1 MKHMLI
7 TTITAAL
14 LVVTASAD
22 SIHDAARNGD
32 LTGVQAELNKGA
44 NVNAKRE
51 GGATPLHDATE
62 GGHEEIVELLIVAGA
77 NLHARTNTMMG
88 GGGWTPL
95 HSAVSHGYRGIVE
108 LLIVYG
114 TDVDTRDSAGKSGLH
129 DAALQGHKEIVELLI
144 SKGADLDAESA
155 YYGTPLHVAAG
166 IGHEKIVESLIV
178 NGANVSVKDGFG
190 RTPLDAAELV
200 YEWDSPETKTV
211 KKKIA
216 DLIRKYQLI
225 PRLTYSRE
233 LLGFSFTAKGETVY
247 MVEVTQDFKQWDEL
261 GTINGTGKQ
270 VKFTDPRQSL
280 LPFKRNFYRVKVTD

>member
-1 MKHMLI
+1 MKHILI

-144 SKGADLDAESA
+144 SKGADLDAVSA

-200 YEWDSPETKTV
+200 YEWDSPDAKV
-211 KKKIA
+211 AKRQIA
-216 DLIRKYQLI
+216 DLLRKHQLT
-225 PRLTYSRE
+225 PRLIQHNRFA
-233 LLGFSFTAKGETVY
+233 FSFDAKEGKVY
-247 MVEVTQDFKQWDEL
+247 EVQDSLDLLNWEVIK
-261 GTINGTGKQ
+261 TYTGTGAS
-270 VKFTDPRQSL
+270 VRFDEERDHDPPQW
-280 LPFKRNFYRVKVTD
+280 FYRVRVVE